1 MIIKKFSEN
10 YRPYGLR
17 SVSKPIV
24 SRAGNVGTAPVLLT
38 EVFFRLQGSTDTF
51 IELIIGP

>member
-10 YRPYGLR
+10 YKPYGLR